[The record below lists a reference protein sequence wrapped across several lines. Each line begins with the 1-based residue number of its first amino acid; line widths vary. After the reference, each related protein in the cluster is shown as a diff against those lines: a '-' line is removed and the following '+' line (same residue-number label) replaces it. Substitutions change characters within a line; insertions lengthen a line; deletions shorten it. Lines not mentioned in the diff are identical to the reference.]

1 MLRIAIITERADIAL
16 GGAERSVSDLA
27 WALLALGLDVHIIAA
42 KGNAN
47 SSNMH
52 ILCKDTPGKRTSH
65 YTFANALKNHLAD
78 HDYDIIHSVLPFD
91 FVDVYQPRGGAYA
104 EAALRNAASYR
115 HRFVRC
121 FKTLTCLANLR
132 RSTLL
137 RAERK
142 LCRSATGPVIAAL
155 SNYVGEQFKRHYR
168 TPPQR
173 ITVIPNG
180 VRTDRHIDHQ
190 RAQRLRSQ
198 ILSKLAVR
206 EANNPVLFLFAA
218 HNFRL
223 KGLHC
228 LIQATA
234 LAIRTNP
241 DLPIYLVI
249 AGSGQPHPYL
259 TAASAHGISNRLV
272 FLGAVNNVQDL
283 FSITN
288 VAVLPTFYDPSSRFI
303 LEALAA
309 GKPVITTRY
318 NGAIDLFTDNRHGLV
333 LDEPNDIA
341 ALAKALTHFG
351 NPTTMRQASQAILE
365 DNLADRVSINRAAQQ
380 LLGLY
385 ESLLN
390 RKDSHRCT
398 HTSHC

>member
-27 WALLALGLDVHIIAA
+27 WALFSLGLDVHILAA

-47 SSNMH
+47 SSKLH
-52 ILCKDTPGKRTSH
+52 ILCKDAPGKRTSY

-91 FVDVYQPRGGAYA
+91 FADVYQPRGGAYA

-115 HRFVRC
+115 QRLVRC

-142 LCRSATGPVIAAL
+142 LCRGAAGPTVAAL
-155 SNYVGEQFKRHYR
+155 SNYVGEQFNRHYR
-168 TPPQR
+168 TPPER

-180 VRTDRHIDHQ
+180 VRTDRPIDHQ
-190 RAQRLRSQ
+190 RAQRLRLQ
-198 ILSKLAVR
+198 ILSKLGVR
-206 EANNPVLFLFAA
+206 EANNPVLFLFVA

-241 DLPIYLVI
+241 DRPIYLVI
-249 AGSGQPHPYL
+249 AGDGRPRPYV
-259 TAASAHGISNRLV
+259 TVGSTHGISNRLV
-272 FLGAVNNVQDL
+272 FLGAVNNVPDL
-283 FSITN
+283 LSITN

-318 NGAIDLFTDNRHGLV
+318 NGAADLFTNNRHGIV

-341 ALAKALTHFG
+341 ALAKAMTHFS
-351 NPTTMRQASQAILE
+351 NPANIEKASQAILE
-365 DNLADRVSINRAAQQ
+365 DNLAQRISINRAAGQ
-380 LLGLY
+380 LVGLY
-385 ESLLN
+385 ESLLS
-390 RKDSHRCT
+390 KKGSHKCT